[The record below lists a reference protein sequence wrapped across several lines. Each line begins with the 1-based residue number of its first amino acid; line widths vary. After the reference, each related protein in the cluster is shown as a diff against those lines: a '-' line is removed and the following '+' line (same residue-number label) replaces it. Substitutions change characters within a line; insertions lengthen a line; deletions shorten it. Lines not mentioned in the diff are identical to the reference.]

1 MPQQINLYSPVLVT
15 QKQYF
20 SATVMVQALAAL
32 TLVGAAY
39 TVYEMS
45 SLRSRTEAM
54 NRTLATQAQALAAL
68 QQTIVQRKAAT
79 VPAGLTLAQD
89 LQARRADLLH
99 LERAQAQLQRGLFR
113 PGEGHAARLALVA
126 SSIPAAA
133 WVTGVKADPE
143 RLEVS
148 GFTLDPDAL
157 NGWID
162 QLAGSALLT
171 GQRLA
176 AVNVAKVTSAN
187 PASANPINALPEP
200 ARPVWSFSLVSSLD
214 KPVTQT
220 GGAR

>member
-20 SATVMVQALAAL
+20 SATVMVQALAVL

-39 TVYEMS
+39 TVYQVT
-45 SLRSRTEAM
+45 SLQSRTESLK
-54 NRTLATQAQALAAL
+54 RTLATQTQALAAL

-89 LQARRADLLH
+89 LQARRADLIR
-99 LERAQAQLQRGLFR
+99 LESGRAQLQRGLFR

-162 QLAGSALLT
+162 QLAASALLT

-176 AVNVAKVTSAN
+176 AVNVAKVTSVN
-187 PASANPINALPEP
+187 SASATPESS
-200 ARPVWSFSLVSSLD
+200 RPVWSFSLVSSLD
-214 KPVTQT
+214 KPVTET

>member
-1 MPQQINLYSPVLVT
+1 MPQQINLYTPVLVT
-15 QKQYF
+15 QKRYF
-20 SATVMVQALAAL
+20 SANVMVQALAAL
-32 TLVGAAY
+32 GLAGAAFIAHEV
-39 TVYEMS
+39 TN
-45 SLRSRTEAM
+45 LRSRTEALK
-54 NRTLATQAQALAAL
+54 RTLVTQTQTLAAL

-89 LQARRADLLH
+89 LQARRAELLH
-99 LERAQAQLQRGLFR
+99 LLNTEVQLQRGLFR

-126 SSIPAAA
+126 RSIPATA

-148 GFTLDPDAL
+148 GFTLDPDSL

-162 QLAGSALLT
+162 QLAASSLLT

-176 AVNVAKVTSAN
+176 AVSVAKVTAGAN
-187 PASANPINALPEP
+187 PVSVTPEAS
-200 ARPVWSFSLVSSLD
+200 RPLWSFNLISSLD
-214 KPVTQT
+214 KPLAET

>member
-1 MPQQINLYSPVLVT
+1 MPQQINLYTPVLVT
-15 QKQYF
+15 QKRYF
-20 SATVMVQALAAL
+20 SANVMVQALAVLGLA
-32 TLVGAAY
+32 GAAFI
-39 TVYEMS
+39 VYEVT
-45 SLRSRTEAM
+45 SLRSRTEALK
-54 NRTLATQAQALAAL
+54 RTFATQTQTLAAL

-89 LQARRADLLH
+89 LQARRAELLH
-99 LERAQAQLQRGLFR
+99 LQNTEVQLQRGLFR

-126 SSIPAAA
+126 SSIPATA

-148 GFTLDPDAL
+148 GFTLDPDSL

-162 QLAGSALLT
+162 QLAASSLLT

-176 AVNVAKVTSAN
+176 AVNVAKVTAGAN
-187 PASANPINALPEP
+187 PVSATPEAS
-200 ARPVWSFSLVSSLD
+200 RPLWSFSLVSSLD
-214 KPVTQT
+214 KPLAET

>member
-15 QKQYF
+15 QKQSF
-20 SATVMVQALAAL
+20 SAVVMVQALTLL

-39 TVYEMS
+39 TVYEVS
-45 SLRSRTEAM
+45 SLHSLTKAL
-54 NRTLATQAQALAAL
+54 NRTLATQTQTLAAL
-68 QQTIVQRKAAT
+68 QHTIVQRKAAA

-89 LQARRADLLH
+89 LQARRADLVR
-99 LERAQAQLQRGLFR
+99 LESAQEQLQRGLFR

-157 NGWID
+157 NSWID
-162 QLAGSALLT
+162 QLAGSALLA

-176 AVNVAKVTSAN
+176 AVNVAKVTNAN
-187 PASANPINALPEP
+187 PTNANPSGATPD
-200 ARPVWSFSLVSSLD
+200 ASRPVWSFSLVSSIG
-214 KPVTQT
+214 KPVAEA
-220 GGAR
+220 GGTR

>member
-20 SATVMVQALAAL
+20 SATVMVQALAVL

-39 TVYEMS
+39 TVYEVT
-45 SLRSRTEAM
+45 SLQSRTESLK
-54 NRTLATQAQALAAL
+54 RTLATQTQALAAL

-89 LQARRADLLH
+89 LQARRADLIR
-99 LERAQAQLQRGLFR
+99 LESGRAQLQRGLFR

-126 SSIPAAA
+126 SSIPVAA

-162 QLAGSALLT
+162 QLAASALLT

-176 AVNVAKVTSAN
+176 AINVAKVTSVN
-187 PASANPINALPEP
+187 PASATPESS
-200 ARPVWSFSLVSSLD
+200 RPVWSFSLVNSLD
-214 KPVTQT
+214 KPVTET